1 MVKLFYSLTNG
12 IAIFV
17 YTLTNGK
24 AALTTDKWVL
34 SWRDI
39 DSDLSSIVKLRY
51 HNDIPE
57 ACSAEQ
63 VLTSACQ
70 NCTAS

>member
-24 AALTTDKWVL
+24 WVL

-39 DSDLSSIVKLRY
+39 DYDFSSIVKLKY